1 VRLADRAISAVRF
14 FGGPVTPNTN
24 PKPTILVVD
33 DDVAIRLWIQ
43 EVLFEHG
50 YDPVLVANASQGLSV
65 FQMDNLAI
73 DLAIVDMMLP
83 GATGLDLAA
92 ELDRQRPGLRI
103 LYISGRV
110 DSIAMEAIA
119 LKSPEQVLL
128 KPFTEESLIARIH
141 TLIGKPP
148 CSQHAKAGG
157 VSNPE

>member
-1 VRLADRAISAVRF
+1 
-14 FGGPVTPNTN
+14 VTPNMN

-50 YDPVLVANASQGLSV
+50 YDSVLVANASQGLSV
-65 FQMDNLAI
+65 CQVDNVPI

-83 GATGLDLAA
+83 GPTGLDLAV
-92 ELDRQRPGLRI
+92 ELERQRPGVRI

-119 LKSPEQVLL
+119 LKSPEVVLL
-128 KPFTEESLIARIH
+128 KPFTEEALIDRIH
-141 TLIGKPP
+141 ILIGKPP
-148 CSQHAKAGG
+148 CTQHTRAGG
-157 VSNPE
+157 ISNLE